1 MREALRDWGSA
12 ILRAAVILLLLYYF
26 CWPVRLMGSSMEPT
40 MGDGEIVLMS
50 RFAAQTG
57 RYQKGDIVIF
67 AYHDADGAHT
77 VVKRV
82 IATAGDSLRIA
93 EDGVQVNGELLRE
106 DYAVGETYGLADFTI
121 PAGTVYVLGD
131 NREESYD
138 SRNMGAIEQ
147 KALMGKVFFRIYPP
161 TEFGRIS

>member
-50 RFAAQTG
+50 RFAARTG
-57 RYQKGDIVIF
+57 NYQRGDIVIF
-67 AYHDADGAHT
+67 SYHDAEGAHT

-82 IATAGDSLRIA
+82 IATSGDSLRIA
-93 EDGVQVNGELLRE
+93 EGGVEVNGEKVAAPTVSYTAADLTGEGLLIKK
-106 DYAVGETYGLADFTI
+106 GKK
-121 PAGTVYVLGD
+121 VYH
-131 NREESYD
+131 RAQ
-138 SRNMGAIEQ
+138 M
-147 KALMGKVFFRIYPP
+147 
-161 TEFGRIS
+161 

>member
-1 MREALRDWGSA
+1 M
-12 ILRAAVILLLLYYF
+12 
-26 CWPVRLMGSSMEPT
+26 
-40 MGDGEIVLMS
+40 
-50 RFAAQTG
+50 
-57 RYQKGDIVIF
+57 
-67 AYHDADGAHT
+67 
-77 VVKRV
+77 

-93 EDGVQVNGELLRE
+93 EGGVEVNGELLRE

-138 SRNMGAIEQ
+138 SRHMGAIEQ
-147 KALMGKVFFRIYPP
+147 KALMGKVVFRIYPP